1 HRITCLPMAVCPE
14 HHCAMQKKQPRLVR
28 KAEAVGNALIER
40 DSLMSRLSQSYD
52 SRWWRLQ
59 IVHRKGERY
68 EGWDFSQ
75 PIAWAFSC
83 AAFHARA
90 QNFTLSGSS
99 LRSMPSMA

>member
-1 HRITCLPMAVCPE
+1 
-14 HHCAMQKKQPRLVR
+14 MQKKQPRLVR
-28 KAEAVGNALIER
+28 KAGAVGNALIER

-83 AAFHARA
+83 AAFHVRA
-90 QNFTLSGSS
+90 HIFTLSGSS
-99 LRSMPSMA
+99 IKAMPRMEDDSYDKASLR